1 MLIGWP
7 TIGPLVFN
15 DFFANSI
22 IQPSSNDIF
31 GYEFTDSYHFLTHSL
46 SGPVVYIAI
55 FGIFVSY
62 FLYILK
68 TDIPEKLSTTFNPFY
83 KLLINKYYFDYLY
96 ENVFARLFNNLGN
109 SLWSKGD
116 IKIIDNF
123 IVNGTAYRVGRFSSR
138 VRELQSGYIY
148 HYAWMMV
155 LGLALVLAWV
165 VFKSSGLVL

>member
-1 MLIGWP
+1 M
-7 TIGPLVFN
+7 
-15 DFFANSI
+15 A
-22 IQPSSNDIF
+22 
-31 GYEFTDSYHFLTHSL
+31 
-46 SGPVVYIAI
+46 
-55 FGIFVSY
+55 
-62 FLYILK
+62 
-68 TDIPEKLSTTFNPFY
+68 TTFNPFY

-148 HYAWMMV
+148 HYALMMV
-155 LGLALVLAWV
+155 LGLALFLAWV